1 LTGAEREA
9 LILARSLTEG
19 CLVTARFCPGK
30 KHGRI
35 VLSDGDRRV
44 SVAVSSSPSDRRR
57 MRNIRSLMR
66 RKIAG
71 LISDQ
76 EGLNGPPGARCSGD

>member
-19 CLVTARFCPGK
+19 GLVTARFCPGK

-44 SVAVSSSPSDRRR
+44 SVAVSSSPSDRRS
-57 MRNIRSLMR
+57 MRNLRSLMR

-71 LISDQ
+71 LISDPK
-76 EGLNGPPGARCSGD
+76 GLNGPPGARYSGD